1 LDYFDK
7 LANTIWLFGKT
18 NSFGVGKTDM
28 RLTQVD
34 ENQKV
39 DKNQPAEDIR
49 PISHLDF
56 KTGIVERFCWAIALK
71 ITRFKTAYLE
81 SLKEDNYDW
90 LDNFPRGKH
99 SQL

>member
-1 LDYFDK
+1 LDYFDNS
-7 LANTIWLFGKT
+7 ANTIWLFGKT

-56 KTGIVERFCWAIALK
+56 KTARQVLLK
-71 ITRFKTAYLE
+71 DFAGR
-81 SLKEDNYDW
+81 SLSK
-90 LDNFPRGKH
+90 
-99 SQL
+99 

>member
-1 LDYFDK
+1 
-7 LANTIWLFGKT
+7 
-18 NSFGVGKTDM
+18 M
-28 RLTQVD
+28 RLTQV
-34 ENQKV
+34 NN
-39 DKNQPAEDIR
+39 NQPAEDIK

-56 KTGIVERFCWAIALK
+56 KSGIAERFCGAIALK
-71 ITRFKTAYLE
+71 ITTFKTAYLE

>member
-1 LDYFDK
+1 LDAFDK

-39 DKNQPAEDIR
+39 DKNQPAEDW
-49 PISHLDF
+49 HL
-56 KTGIVERFCWAIALK
+56 
-71 ITRFKTAYLE
+71 
-81 SLKEDNYDW
+81 SL
-90 LDNFPRGKH
+90 
-99 SQL
+99 